1 MTIKCIQYEL
11 KRWAKPFL
19 TYTCLLIALCGLT
32 IWVHGMETP
41 IQSYVEEVPDELIRF
56 VGIERETG
64 QEICRQLF
72 FALLS
77 IVSMIAVGIA
87 CAGIVHGV
95 KKEEREGSL
104 LYYFNQPWSK
114 GSFWTIKFG
123 AAAFRVVGLWMI
135 YLIECLFAVKFMQT
149 RLPAVYSGDD
159 SDLIFSMAVR
169 GLGILVFSFGMCLLY
184 CAKTKRGVGID
195 NFVMTVYA
203 WMFLLGNA
211 HKVSELLL
219 YYTRAAQRDVELLK
233 KLGGMANRM
242 RLLYPFAYLDILHG
256 NDFSVQIMAGYAIL
270 GGMMAA
276 GAWIIFCRKE
286 IRP

>member
-1 MTIKCIQYEL
+1 MTTKCIQYEL

-41 IQSYVEEVPDELIRF
+41 IELYVEEVPDELIRF

-77 IVSMIAVGIA
+77 IVSMIAVGMA

-184 CAKTKRGVGID
+184 CARTKRGVGID

-219 YYTRAAQRDVELLK
+219 YYMRAAQRDVGALEK
-233 KLGGMANRM
+233 VDNIVERLG
-242 RLLYPFAYLDILHG
+242 LLYPFTYLDMLHG
-256 NDFSVQIMAGYAIL
+256 NAFPLAAMAGYGIVGVAMTI
-270 GGMMAA
+270 
-276 GAWIIFCRKE
+276 GAWGFYCRKK
-286 IRP
+286 IAT